1 MRPASLN
8 LATQPFSRVRRARR
22 VVGRV
27 ALVLVLVTALHAG
40 WLAWLTR
47 EPAIEHVVVAPVDP
61 ATLQRWQREVEQI
74 AQAAD
79 VQRARAAVTAVALGN
94 QLVAWRTIPWE
105 AIFSDLEQV
114 LPERVKLESVQPGIE
129 TGDTV
134 RISIVAAARDH
145 GPLHDFFIE
154 IEAHP
159 RFTEVYPQQE
169 TTGLDGL
176 ERLTLQ
182 ARYLPPG
189 PGNPPAAAAE
199 VDR

>member
-1 MRPASLN
+1 MRSPRLN

-22 VVGRV
+22 LV
-27 ALVLVLVTALHAG
+27 ARAALALAVISAVHAG
-40 WLAWLTR
+40 WLGWLMR
-47 EPAIEHVVVAPVDP
+47 EPGAEQVVVAPVDP
-61 ATLQRWQREVEQI
+61 AALRQWQSEVEQI
-74 AQAAD
+74 VQAAD

-129 TGDTV
+129 TDDTV
-134 RISIVAAARDH
+134 RISIVAAARDN
-145 GPLHDFFIE
+145 GPLQDFFLE

-182 ARYLPPG
+182 ARYLPPRAG
-189 PGNPPAAAAE
+189 KSPTAGSE
-199 VDR
+199 VNR